1 MIKSPCNFA
10 NIIIIFRIHEL
21 GGIIVIGI
29 VKLFLRIQRYFSAIC
44 IIGMSVVVLIG
55 VFFRYVL
62 FYSLPWTEEITKF
75 LLMWMVY
82 FGTGAVAIHGDHLR
96 AELFSNVLPS
106 GVLKIRNILFEIFQ
120 AALLG
125 IVVVEALK
133 LVFRIKAFG
142 QVTPVLGIPQ
152 WIMIFTFAIGL
163 VLIVLMH
170 FYRAIVF
177 LNDNIRNLDDVLK
190 GEV

>member
-1 MIKSPCNFA
+1 MI
-10 NIIIIFRIHEL
+10 
-21 GGIIVIGI
+21 GV
-29 VKLFLRIQRYFSAIC
+29 VKFFLRIQRYFSAVC
-44 IIGMSVVVLIG
+44 ILGMSLVVLLG

-96 AELFSNVLPS
+96 ADLFSNVLSP
-106 GVLKIRNILFEIFQ
+106 GILKLRNVLFELIQ
-120 AALLG
+120 AVLLG

-163 VLIVLMH
+163 ILIVLMH
-170 FYRAIVF
+170 LYRAIAY
-177 LNDNIRNLDDVLK
+177 LNNNIRDLEDFLI
-190 GEV
+190 GGQ